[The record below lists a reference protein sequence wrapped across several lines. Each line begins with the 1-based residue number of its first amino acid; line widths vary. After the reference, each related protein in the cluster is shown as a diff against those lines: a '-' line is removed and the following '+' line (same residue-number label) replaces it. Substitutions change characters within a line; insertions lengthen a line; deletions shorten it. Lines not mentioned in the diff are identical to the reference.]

1 MYQNKLKIFII
12 FFIFCFFKI
21 NFLSAEILKK
31 IEIYGN
37 DRISSETIILFTE
50 TNLEEKLNEDDLNLI
65 LKRLYKTNFFKNIDL
80 SFSNNILKINVLEN
94 SIIENII
101 YEGIKT
107 KKLLSDIKN
116 NAFIRSRSSFSE
128 FLLQEEKKRIQKLL
142 LNKGYYTSKVDV
154 YVEQKLNLYLYF

>member
-12 FFIFCFFKI
+12 FFIFSFFKI

-31 IEIYGN
+31 IEIFGN
-37 DRISSETIILFTE
+37 DRINSETIILFTE

-65 LKRLYKTNFFKNIDL
+65 LKKLYKTNFFKNIDL

-94 SIIENII
+94 SIIENIV

-107 KKLLSDIKN
+107 KKLLSEIKN
-116 NAFIRSRSSFSE
+116 NATVRSRSSFSE
-128 FLLQEEKKRIQKLL
+128 FLLQEEKKNSEIIA
-142 LNKGYYTSKVDV
+142 
-154 YVEQKLNLYLYF
+154 